1 MTSKRS
7 EIGDEENT
15 SFELRGSVLEDLKP
29 GLVDEEVNPG
39 DATEGHAHEAEVDHR
54 FPRRDRKDIPQ
65 GSLAERLRKAEK
77 GG

>member
-1 MTSKRS
+1 MTSKGS

-15 SFELRGSVLEDLKP
+15 SFELPDSILEDLKP
-29 GLVDEEVNPG
+29 GLSYEEASHG
-39 DATEGHAHEAEVDHR
+39 DATEEHSHGAEVDQR

-65 GSLAERLRKAEK
+65 ESLAERLRKAMK